1 MFNVKISDDFLVD
14 TEGTSD
20 GTQLKF
26 FKDGYWYKEDNEG
39 CEGEVEYLVSKLLT
53 FSTLKPDEYVLY
65 EKGKINGKSGC
76 RSKTF
81 ISSTQSF
88 ITLERLHG
96 NVKGKP
102 LYKKIKEFNGISG
115 SVSYVIEFCKQEVGL
130 DLTDY
135 FRKIFTLDYI
145 TLNEDRHFHNL
156 GIIMNEDGS
165 YIPAPVFDNGKSLLN
180 CNPSINRDLP
190 IEENVKRVVARPF
203 SGSHKATFEYFGKGF
218 DVNVPKSLQWLKTE
232 PDSFYKK
239 VLEYRL
245 TSCPD
250 NDVLKIKI

>member
-53 FSTLKPDEYVLY
+53 FSTLQPEEYVMY
-65 EKGKINGKSGC
+65 EQGKINGKSGC

-81 ISSTQSF
+81 ISQTQSF
-88 ITLERLHG
+88 VTLERLHG
-96 NVKGKP
+96 NVVGIP
-102 LYKKIKEFNGISG
+102 LFEKIKEFKGIG
-115 SVSYVIEFCKQEVGL
+115 EKATYVIEFCKQTVGL

-135 FRKIFTLDYI
+135 FKKVFTLDYI

-156 GIIMNEDGS
+156 GIIMNADGS
-165 YIPAPVFDNGKSLLN
+165 YQPAPIFDNGKSLLN

-203 SGSHKATFEYFGKGF
+203 SGSHKAMYEHFGKGF
-218 DVNVPKSLQWLKTE
+218 DVYVAYALKWLETE
-232 PDSFYKK
+232 PDSFYKN
-239 VLEYRL
+239 VLLFRLNEY
-245 TSCPD
+245 CM
-250 NDVLKIKI
+250 